1 MLKAYDAGSLQ
12 MSSPEIGEPE
22 NDMPYHPWH
31 EELLYNARQVV
42 ATLATL
48 PSPPSPDAGA
58 WEARMHDFVAS
69 YEFRGDGSDHVPS
82 DDEREMIEDAIEGY
96 LAQISLGGRREEIAR
111 LRGALENIAVYG
123 CGMLGQPPALNSP
136 EEAWLRMRLAE
147 YERCAR
153 DALASPPSA
162 GMDGLARL
170 SASEVACYRWP
181 EDTTEHRAMRAA
193 FCDGAIHI
201 TTLASS
207 PMEGRWEERAIA
219 VLNKMLEAYDTGN
232 LQMNSN
238 EIGEP
243 ENNIPY
249 HPWHEE
255 LIWNARQAVAL
266 SRPARSPIENGG
278 LSATPH
284 EGNGPCE

>member
-1 MLKAYDAGSLQ
+1 MTTAAETRLELAQGLVHRFEMESMALHKTQRDWLTKEIAGLLRAT
-12 MSSPEIGEPE
+12 EPAGAGAREAMEQLNAVAPAVE
-22 NDMPYHPWH
+22 NLARHQEQCDMDGVMVKVSRQALD
-31 EELLYNARQVV
+31 ETLNAVNAAV
-42 ATLATL
+42 IALATL
-48 PSPPSPDAGA
+48 PSPPSSDAGA
-58 WEARMHDFVAS
+58 
-69 YEFRGDGSDHVPS
+69 
-82 DDEREMIEDAIEGY
+82 RE
-96 LAQISLGGRREEIAR
+96 L
-111 LRGALENIAVYG
+111 
-123 CGMLGQPPALNSP
+123 PALPDNDADFTP
-136 EEAWLRMRLAE
+136 DLARKIIAKYRALLR
-147 YERCAR
+147 
-153 DALASPPSA
+153 ASPSSA
-162 GMDGLARL
+162 SMEGLARL

-181 EDTTEHRAMRAA
+181 EDMTEHRAMRAA

-207 PMEGRWEERAIA
+207 PMGGRWEERAIA

-243 ENNIPY
+243 ENNIPHY
-249 HPWHEE
+249 PWHEE

-266 SRPARSPIENGG
+266 SRPVRPPIENGG